1 MLIPCGNI
9 QRHDNIVL
17 EYASILRF
25 FYHNI
30 ECNDIKLHEN
40 DT

>member
-9 QRHDNIVL
+9 QRHDIVL
-17 EYASILRF
+17 EYAILF
-25 FYHNI
+25 FFFFIII